1 MEPNQEKEEVKDPDV
16 ERALEEGRN
25 ANDNFNN
32 SDVDDYG
39 VERGTEEGA
48 EELRERQQIKGG
60 TGQHGTER
68 NRNDDFKEK
77 EP

>member
-1 MEPNQEKEEVKDPDV
+1 MEPNQEKEGAKDPNV

-25 ANDNFNN
+25 ANDNFNGT
-32 SDVDDYG
+32 DVDDYG
-39 VERGTEEGA
+39 LERGTEEGA

-60 TGQHGTER
+60 TGQHGTRR
-68 NRNDDFKEK
+68 NRNDDFKEE